1 MFSLRS
7 ETSRMRKFV
16 WILMAAVL
24 LIHVITVLSLGDH
37 FLLGSYEKRNN
48 DDVKYVHAAQ
58 VLLEHHTLVYNSGM
72 NPTNYI
78 MPVVPV
84 VLSGFLSFLD
94 RDAAVMG
101 FRLLQCLMQAASVYL
116 IFIIAREMLG
126 RRVAVVAVLLDA
138 LYVPNLFASGAILTE
153 STFKLLFLLLICS
166 IIYALKRRKASA
178 YVFVGIMLG
187 LACYVKPQCALIPI
201 CLLII
206 WLVQRYN
213 WKDIFK
219 YTAIVGVCSM
229 LLLSPWWVRNYVDF
243 HEFIPFTKS
252 TGNPMLLGALIK
264 RANPPK
270 GFFEQYPE
278 YKDQKLFVGS
288 DSAEKLAAQR
298 VIAYGFKH
306 HPFDYAYWFT
316 VGKSIQLFESPFYSK
331 PVPGL
336 PRPAINVV
344 HWLYVLAGF
353 AGLVVLGIRRR
364 LKLILPVLLPF
375 LYYWFIHL
383 PFITFGRY
391 GYPLVCLLTIFA
403 AAAIVALLERRGVW
417 KKQEETAF

>member
-7 ETSRMRKFV
+7 ETPRMRRFV
-16 WILMAAVL
+16 WIVVAAVF
-24 LIHVITVLSLGDH
+24 LIHMTVVLSLGDH

-84 VLSGFLSFLD
+84 VLSGFMTLLD

-101 FRLLQCLMQAASVYL
+101 FRILQCLMQAASVYL
-116 IFIIAREMLG
+116 IYIIAREMLG
-126 RRVAVVAVLLDA
+126 RRVAVAAVLLDA

-166 IIYALKRRKASA
+166 IIYALKRKTSKA
-178 YVFVGIMLG
+178 YVFLGLMLG
-187 LACYVKPQCALIPI
+187 LACYVKPQCALLPI

-206 WLVQRYN
+206 WLVQRYS

-219 YTAIVGVCSM
+219 FTAIIGVCSM
-229 LLLSPWWVRNYVDF
+229 LLLSPWWVRNYVNF

-270 GFFEQYPE
+270 GFFEQYPQ
-278 YKDQKLFVGS
+278 YKDQKLFSGS
-288 DSAEKLAAQR
+288 DSGEKLAAKR

-306 HPFDYAYWFT
+306 HPLDYAYWFT
-316 VGKSIQLFESPFYSK
+316 VGKSIQLFESPFYSR

-344 HWLYVLAGF
+344 HWLYVLTGF
-353 AGLVVLGIRRR
+353 AGLIMLGVSRR
-364 LKLILPVLLPF
+364 LRTILPLLLPF

-391 GYPLVCLLTIFA
+391 GYPLLSLLAIFA
-403 AAAIVALLERRGVW
+403 AVVVVALLERSGIL
-417 KKQEETAF
+417 KKEERAAA